1 MNDIV
6 EGIGTLAE
14 GALAARAVSPQ
25 DGAADRGH
33 SHESACLNCET
44 PLAGPY
50 CHQCGQQA
58 HLHRTIG
65 AFLHDLLHGVLHF
78 EGKTWR
84 TLPLLAWKPGQ
95 LTRDYID
102 GHRARYVGPM
112 ALFLFSVF
120 LMFAVFQAAGVSPP
134 VNFNGGADQAAAGM
148 ANATTQL
155 RRNRQDAATAL
166 AAMAP
171 DDPDRAELA
180 RDIEELDGQIAAAE
194 TALPALAKASSGSF
208 TNIHTGSPFVDHLAE
223 KWQKNP
229 SLMLYKL
236 QSNSYKFSWLLI
248 PLSLPF
254 MVLLFAW
261 RRRFGLYDHAVF
273 VTYSLAFMTLLFV
286 VVTLLALAGA
296 GSNLPAL
303 LAVIIPPVHLYRQL
317 RGAYGLSRV
326 SALWRT
332 VALCLFI
339 GIILLLFLNLLVLLG
354 AF

>member
-14 GALAARAVSPQ
+14 GALTARAIASQ
-25 DGAADRGH
+25 DGAADSGH
-33 SHESACLNCET
+33 SHETACLNCRA

-95 LTRDYID
+95 LSRDYID
-102 GHRARYVGPM
+102 GKRARYVGPM
-112 ALFLFSVF
+112 ALFLFSIF
-120 LMFAVFQAAGVSPP
+120 LMFAVLQAAGISPP
-134 VNFNGGADQAAAGM
+134 VEFDSKSQAAAGV
-148 ANATTQL
+148 ANATDKL
-155 RRNRQDAATAL
+155 KEARAATVAEL
-166 AAMAP
+166 AKLPPGDAE
-171 DDPDRAELA
+171 RAELQN
-180 RDIEELDGQIAAAE
+180 DIRLLDGQIGAIEDAMPVLQQE
-194 TALPALAKASSGSF
+194 NGNF
-208 TNIHTGSPFVDHLAE
+208 TNIHTGSPFIDHLAE
-223 KWQKNP
+223 KWRKNP

-236 QSNSYKFSWLLI
+236 QANSYKFSWLLI

-254 MVLLFAW
+254 MALLFAW
-261 RRRFGLYDHAVF
+261 KRRFGMYDHAVF
-273 VTYSLAFMTLLFV
+273 VTYSLAFVTLLFV
-286 VVTLLALAGA
+286 VLTLLWEAGVS
-296 GSNLPAL
+296 GNRLSMV
-303 LAVIIPPVHLYRQL
+303 AVVIPPIHIYRQM
-317 RGAYGLSRV
+317 RGTYQLSWF

-332 VALCLFI
+332 FALCGMIFL
-339 GIILLLFLNLLVLLG
+339 ILVFFLNLLLLVG